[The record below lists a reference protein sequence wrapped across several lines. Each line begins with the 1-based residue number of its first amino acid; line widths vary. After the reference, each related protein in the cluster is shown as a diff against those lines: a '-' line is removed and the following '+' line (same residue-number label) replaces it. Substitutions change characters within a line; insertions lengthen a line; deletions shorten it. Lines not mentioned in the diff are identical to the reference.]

1 MVKKGTIKS
10 IKTFFKIIFQ
20 CVAPPLLYSLDY
32 AFYVEFADLSLSFT
46 HHWWKSFQQVCV
58 N

>member
-32 AFYVEFADLSLSFT
+32 VFYVEFADLSLSFT
-46 HHWWKSFQQVCV
+46 HHWWKSFQQVFV